1 MEHAK
6 PGNNHEKGE
15 PSVLRA
21 MVNWSMVAT
30 MCSAGGAALIFVV
43 AVLPF
48 SARAWGKAGA
58 EFPVFAQKLLDHR
71 LAIAGGV
78 IALITVGCVALFA
91 MKRGVLRAAV
101 VTLITAILIGITVS
115 GIIGWWLMFR
125 GLYEQAGA
133 DI

>member
-1 MEHAK
+1 M
-6 PGNNHEKGE
+6 
-15 PSVLRA
+15 
-21 MVNWSMVAT
+21 
-30 MCSAGGAALIFVV
+30 V

-58 EFPVFAQKLLDHR
+58 EFPAFAQILLDHR

-91 MKRGVLRAAV
+91 MKRGVARAAI
-101 VTLITAILIGITVS
+101 VTLVTAILMGITVS

-133 DI
+133 GI